1 MNITSRD
8 WMWMVSGFSLLLLV
22 GCAEESTSSSMKTKT
37 PTVSMNTPAE
47 QKIAYAPDALE
58 KLKVKKEDKKAD
70 KDKEPMELVS
80 NTKVSTIPSGS
91 FMESE
96 HLKPVYFDLHSSKI
110 SEEAMVVLSDNAAW
124 IKTQPPFLLEIVG
137 VTDQRG
143 SSSRNKTL
151 AERRA
156 MNVKKAYMSF
166 GIDAERI
173 QIVSLGEETERCTD
187 LTEDCFKL
195 SRRADTKIEQKALL
209 AQR

>member
-1 MNITSRD
+1 VNITSRD

>member
-1 MNITSRD
+1 
-8 WMWMVSGFSLLLLV
+8 MWMVSGFSLLLLV